1 MPYLGQTKMGQGTPI
16 PINPTTGDI
25 DINALVGMLTDQ
37 RKDTVYDTLTL
48 LPGTTVTSQPY
59 RMFQIPIGQTDFQT
73 GQVKTELETNMR
85 SQGMFSPPY
94 DFIMNNLGFYLSI
107 GADLFDVS
115 TLFSFAWFEFKILQ
129 KSQWLGH
136 LQRHPSGM
144 GISGMSTT
152 TTQQNWI
159 NGIADPK
166 AVWHFGD
173 WRKYI
178 PPQVNFSL
186 NVNFSETYAQLF
198 NAATIT
204 SANLPAN
211 IKAKLFDTGILT
223 STATLPTFLPASA
236 GGNGIKLIAIMNG
249 ISNAPVQ

>member
-115 TLFSFAWFEFKILQ
+115 TLFSFAWFELDQ
-129 KSQWLGH
+129 RHCRSQGRLALRRLAEIHPASGQLLAERQ
-136 LQRHPSGM
+136 LQRDLRPVVQRGYDHVG
-144 GISGMSTT
+144 
-152 TTQQNWI
+152 
-159 NGIADPK
+159 
-166 AVWHFGD
+166 
-173 WRKYI
+173 
-178 PPQVNFSL
+178 
-186 NVNFSETYAQLF
+186 E
-198 NAATIT
+198 
-204 SANLPAN
+204 PA
-211 IKAKLFDTGILT
+211 GEH
-223 STATLPTFLPASA
+223 
-236 GGNGIKLIAIMNG
+236 
-249 ISNAPVQ
+249 